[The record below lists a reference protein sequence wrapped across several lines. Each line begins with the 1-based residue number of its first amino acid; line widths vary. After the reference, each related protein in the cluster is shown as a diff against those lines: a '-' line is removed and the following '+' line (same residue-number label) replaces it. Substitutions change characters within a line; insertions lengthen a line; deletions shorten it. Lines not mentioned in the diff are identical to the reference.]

1 VLFQQQLGDRASY
14 RADAASRASNQD
26 RIRHVFPPMRSVNR
40 KTALLSADFRPT
52 AYALSTTITSE
63 FIHRGRS
70 SPVCL
75 PPYLGR
81 WFHNLCGSPERTWI
95 NAIWMQRQHLLV

>member
-1 VLFQQQLGDRASY
+1 MNSDVIVVDSAYAVGRNPHSTKLSFDLLNHR
-14 RADAASRASNQD
+14 
-26 RIRHVFPPMRSVNR
+26 R
-40 KTALLSADFRPT
+40 KNMPGMFFLLWFSKSKDSFVECGFRPT

-81 WFHNLCGSPERTWI
+81 WFHNLCGSPER
-95 NAIWMQRQHLLV
+95 